1 MTTKHR
7 SATNDKEYH
16 QASMMMKVKEEKNPV
31 ARLRSFEGA
40 VVIITGG
47 ASGICKASAEE
58 VVEKG
63 AHALVL
69 ADRQVDLAKE
79 VATKLRSK
87 KGTLETKVYEIDVR
101 DFDAM
106 QKVVTE
112 TKEAYSRLDY
122 MFNNAGIIIAGS
134 IDQIGVD
141 DLNYVL
147 DVNIRGVTNG
157 VQAAYPLMKEQG
169 FGHIVNT
176 SSMASLIPNGE
187 GFSAY
192 GTSKYAVIGLS
203 LNLRVEAARHGV
215 YVSALCPGVIDTP
228 ILKECGGKY
237 GKSKSGLSQEAIDNF
252 LDKIYASRFHPMAPT
267 KFAAKTLKLVG
278 KNKPIII
285 VPGWPWEMVYFWYRI
300 FPSLDL
306 YLAIKINNMIVK
318 KMEEELFKNSGE

>member
-1 MTTKHR
+1 
-7 SATNDKEYH
+7 
-16 QASMMMKVKEEKNPV
+16 MMMKVKEENNPV
-31 ARLRSFEGA
+31 ARLTRLRSFEGA

-47 ASGICKASAEE
+47 ASGIGKALAEQ

-63 AHALVL
+63 AHALVIV
-69 ADRQVDLAKE
+69 DRQVDLAEE
-79 VATKLRSK
+79 VATELRSK

-101 DFDAM
+101 DFEAM
-106 QKVVTE
+106 QKVVME
-112 TKEAYSRLDY
+112 TKEAYNRLDY
-122 MFNNAGIIIAGS
+122 MFNNAGITVTGS
-134 IDQIGVD
+134 IEQIGVD

-176 SSMASLIPNGE
+176 SSMAGLIPSGE
-187 GFSAY
+187 GYSAY

-203 LNLRVEAARHGV
+203 LNLRIEAARHGV
-215 YVSALCPGVIDTP
+215 YVSALCPGFIDTP

-237 GKSKSGLSQEAIDNF
+237 GKSKSGLSQEAV
-252 LDKIYASRFHPMAPT
+252 DKYLSGFHPMAPA

-285 VPGWPWEMVYFWYRI
+285 VPGWPWKMLYFLNRI
-300 FPSLDL
+300 SPSLGL
-306 YLAIKINNMIVK
+306 YLAIKQNNKTVK
-318 KMEEELFKNSGE
+318 KMQEELAKNSGE